1 MIDTA
6 QSRYDKANR
15 VAYSLRLNKK
25 TDADVLE
32 ALANSGNKTGLVR
45 EAIRAY
51 IASMEGNM
59 KPINDELKEIL
70 KNNNKY
76 AILDTD
82 NDVRN
87 EIERLHTSG
96 EIDYKEPEPNEEG
109 AAETTGTARITVG
122 KTTIT
127 AHYKVYLYDWDPE
140 DEQYL
145 SSSAEFIGWE

>member
-1 MIDTA
+1 
-6 QSRYDKANR
+6 
-15 VAYSLRLNKK
+15 
-25 TDADVLE
+25 
-32 ALANSGNKTGLVR
+32 
-45 EAIRAY
+45 
-51 IASMEGNM
+51 M